1 MPITQLLTKEA
12 LEMDFKPNWEGFMRE
27 GEGEINLETTFVTKE
42 GRKIYGE
49 LKAVAVY
56 DSDGKYGYLTSWRWV
71 GSL

>member
-1 MPITQLLTKEA
+1 VNESMAKTL
-12 LEMDFKPNWEGFMRE
+12 GYS
-27 GEGEINLETTFVTKE
+27 KE